1 MVRFLQS
8 LKILASDVDYINS
21 YHAQKVKLN
30 KERIELVEYIARE
43 IEPRL
48 ERKEIY
54 FDESQINKCIR

>member
-1 MVRFLQS
+1 MLIKYVS
-8 LKILASDVDYINS
+8 DYINS

-54 FDESQINKCIR
+54 FDESLSLIHI